1 MISLLCLL
9 ILCSGEG
16 LRRRKVSKEAGVI
29 KGGLGLTERR
39 GQRAGA
45 LEPAA
50 WLPVT
55 LGPPVIAV

>member
-1 MISLLCLL
+1 MLANIM
-9 ILCSGEG
+9 
-16 LRRRKVSKEAGVI
+16 LRRGSEEAESSKEAGVI
-29 KGGLGLTERR
+29 KGGLGLTERQ

>member
-1 MISLLCLL
+1 MLANIM
-9 ILCSGEG
+9 
-16 LRRRKVSKEAGVI
+16 LRRGSEEAESSKEAGVI